1 MLQQEKQKIADEK
14 AKLSQE
20 FETVLSEKSQITKQ
34 EEQAQE
40 ELKKVKVSFIEVLSN
55 YSKSARCTYLL

>member
-20 FETVLSEKSQITKQ
+20 FETVLNEKSQITKQ